1 MKATFR
7 IGRSFLKNTTSL
19 GSCFLP
25 FCQDFNQLF
34 SLALGKRRAEE
45 GIHVYRIVLCFPD
58 EIIRKEN
65 LSLMNSLLAT
75 FVIAFSMHVPTARL
89 CFMFKILTIYLKAQ
103 YGLPISNYCLL
114 TALYPHLHSLYWGC
128 CVGHKLLMVKA
139 GAFILRL

>member
-7 IGRSFLKNTTSL
+7 IGRSFLKNATSL

-34 SLALGKRRAEE
+34 SLAFGKKRAEE
-45 GIHVYRIVLCFPD
+45 GINVYRIVLCFPD

-89 CFMFKILTIYLKAQ
+89 CFMFKILTIYFKEQ
-103 YGLPISNYCLL
+103 YGLPISNYCL
-114 TALYPHLHSLYWGC
+114 
-128 CVGHKLLMVKA
+128 
-139 GAFILRL
+139 